1 MTESDLVV
9 PDVDSLVEPIL
20 DGAKVVIP
28 ATRSGVAMEATRA
41 LVRRGIKNLHLV
53 ATPAAGLQADLLIG
67 AGCVAV
73 MESAGVTL
81 DEYGQAPAFGRAVT
95 TGALKV
101 MDTTCPAILA
111 ALQAGEKGIP
121 FIPLRGL
128 IGSDLVRYRD
138 DYKII
143 NNPFA
148 ESSDEDDPVV
158 LLPAIV
164 PDVALFHAPM
174 ADRNGNVWI
183 GKQMELKVISHAA
196 KQTLVTVEEFY
207 DGDFLADDRM
217 AAGTVP
223 SIYVSGIA
231 LAEKGAWPLG
241 LPGAYDVDGD
251 HMTAYAALARTEA
264 GFAQYLSDHVHR
276 ARTAAE

>member
-1 MTESDLVV
+1 MTDHDLVL
-9 PDVDSLVEPIL
+9 PDVESLAAKIS
-20 DGAKVVIP
+20 DGAKIVIP
-28 ATRSGVAMEATRA
+28 ATRSGAAMEVTRA
-41 LVRRGIKNLHLV
+41 LVRQGVKNLHLV

-95 TGALKV
+95 SGAIRV
-101 MDTTCPAILA
+101 MDSICPAILA

-143 NNPFA
+143 DNPFA
-148 ESSDEDDPVV
+148 DDDPVV
-158 LLPAIV
+158 VLPAIV
-164 PDVALFHAPM
+164 PDIALFHVPF
-174 ADRNGNVWI
+174 ADRNGNLWI
-183 GKQMELKVISHAA
+183 GNSLELKIISHAA

-207 DGDFLADDRM
+207 DGNLLADPKM
-217 AAGTVP
+217 AAGTIP
-223 SIYVSGIA
+223 ALYVSGLA
-231 LAEKGAWPLG
+231 LAKRGAWPLG
-241 LPGAYDVDGD
+241 LPEVYGVDGD
-251 HMTAYAALARTEA
+251 HLTEYASLAQSED
-264 GFAQYLSDHVHR
+264 GFTRYLSEHVLPAR
-276 ARTAAE
+276 AAAE

>member
-1 MTESDLVV
+1 MF
-9 PDVDSLVEPIL
+9 PDVDSLVEQIAN
-20 DGAKVVIP
+20 GAKVVIP

-41 LVRRGIKNLHLV
+41 LVRRGVKDLHLV

-73 MESAGVTL
+73 VESAGITL

-95 TGALKV
+95 TGAIKV
-101 MDTTCPAILA
+101 MDTTCPAVLA
-111 ALQAGEKGIP
+111 ALQASEKGIP

-138 DYKII
+138 DYKVID
-143 NNPFA
+143 NPFA
-148 ESSDEDDPVV
+148 EDDPVV

-183 GKQMELKVISHAA
+183 GKQMELKMISHAA
-196 KQTLVTVEEFY
+196 KKTIVTVEEFY
-207 DGDFLADDRM
+207 DGNLLADDRM

-223 SIYVSGIA
+223 ALYMSGIA

-251 HMTAYAALARTEA
+251 HMAKYAGLARTED
-264 GFAQYLSDHVHR
+264 GFAQYLMNHVQTVQ
-276 ARTAAE
+276 AAAE

>member
-1 MTESDLVV
+1 MIDSGLMF
-9 PDVDSLVEPIL
+9 PDVDSLVEQIANG
-20 DGAKVVIP
+20 DKVVIP

-41 LVRRGIKNLHLV
+41 LVRRGVKDLHLV

-73 MESAGVTL
+73 MESAGITL

-95 TGALKV
+95 TSAIKV
-101 MDTTCPAILA
+101 MDTTCPAVLA
-111 ALQAGEKGIP
+111 ALQASEKGIP

-138 DYKII
+138 DYKVID
-143 NNPFA
+143 NPFA
-148 ESSDEDDPVV
+148 EDDPVV

-183 GKQMELKVISHAA
+183 GKQMELKMISHAA
-196 KQTLVTVEEFY
+196 KKTIVTVEEFY
-207 DGDFLADDRM
+207 DGNLLADDRM

-223 SIYVSGIA
+223 ALYVSGIA

-251 HMTAYAALARTEA
+251 HMAKYAGLARTED
-264 GFAQYLSDHVHR
+264 GFAQYLMNHVQTVQ
-276 ARTAAE
+276 AAAE

>member
-1 MTESDLVV
+1 MTDSGLVFS
-9 PDVDSLVEPIL
+9 DVDSLVEQIAG
-20 DGAKVVIP
+20 GAKVVIP
-28 ATRSGVAMEATRA
+28 ATRSGAAMDATRA
-41 LVRRGIKNLHLV
+41 LVRRGIKELHLV

-67 AGCVAV
+67 AGCVTV

-95 TGALKV
+95 SGAIKV
-101 MDTTCPAILA
+101 MDTTCPAVLA

-143 NNPFA
+143 DNPFA
-148 ESSDEDDPVV
+148 GDDPVV

-164 PDVALFHAPM
+164 PDVALFHAPL

-196 KQTLVTVEEFY
+196 KQTVVTVEEFY
-207 DGDFLADDRM
+207 DGDLLADDRM

-223 SIYVSGIA
+223 SLYVSGIA
-231 LAEKGAWPLG
+231 LAKKGAWPLG
-241 LPGAYDVDGD
+241 LPGVYDVDGD
-251 HMTAYAALARTEA
+251 HMVAYAALARSED
-264 GFAQYLSDHVHR
+264 GFEQYLADHVR
-276 ARTAAE
+276 TVRTAAE

>member
-1 MTESDLVV
+1 MNDNGLIF
-9 PDVDSLVEPIL
+9 PDVDELVAQIP
-20 DGAKVVIP
+20 DGAKIVIP
-28 ATRSGVAMEATRA
+28 ATRSGVAMAATRA
-41 LVRRGIKNLHLV
+41 LLRRGIKDLHLV
-53 ATPAAGLQADLLIG
+53 ATPAAGLQADVLIG

-95 TGALKV
+95 SGSIKV
-101 MDTTCPAILA
+101 LDSTCPAILA

-128 IGSDLVRYRD
+128 IGSDLVRHRE

-143 NNPFA
+143 DNPFA
-148 ESSDEDDPVV
+148 EDDPIVV
-158 LLPAIV
+158 MPAIV
-164 PDVALFHAPM
+164 PDFAMFHAPL
-174 ADRNGNVWI
+174 ADRHGNVWI

-196 KQTLVTVEEFY
+196 KNTVVTVEAFY
-207 DGDFLADDRM
+207 DGDLLADDRM
-217 AAGTVP
+217 AAGCVP
-223 SIYVSGIA
+223 ALYVSGVA

-241 LPGAYDVDGD
+241 LPGAYGVDGD
-251 HMTAYAALARTEA
+251 HLAEYAGLARSEE
-264 GFAQYLSDHVHR
+264 GFAQYLAGQMSS

>member
-1 MTESDLVV
+1 MTDNGLMF
-9 PDVDSLVEPIL
+9 PNVDSLVEQIL
-20 DGAKVVIP
+20 DGSKVVIP

-41 LVRRGIKNLHLV
+41 LVRRRVKNLHLV

-67 AGCVAV
+67 AGCVATV
-73 MESAGVTL
+73 ESAGITL

-95 TGALKV
+95 TGQIKV

-128 IGSDLVRYRD
+128 IGSDLVRFRD
-138 DYKII
+138 DYKVID
-143 NNPFA
+143 NPFA
-148 ESSDEDDPVV
+148 EDDPVV

-164 PDVALFHAPM
+164 PDVALYHAPL
-174 ADRNGNVWI
+174 ADHHGNVWI

-196 KQTLVTVEEFY
+196 RETIVTVEEFY
-207 DGDFLADDRM
+207 DGNLLDDDRM

-223 SIYVSGIA
+223 ALYVSGIA
-231 LAEKGAWPLG
+231 LAENGAWPLG
-241 LPGAYDVDGD
+241 LPGAYDVDAD
-251 HMTAYAALARTEA
+251 HMTAYAASARTSD
-264 GFAQYLSDHVHR
+264 GFTQYLADHVHTVR
-276 ARTAAE
+276 AAAE